1 MEFYLDSAN
10 IETIKYYTSNFNV
23 KGVTCNPTIIIKDG
37 GSIKELVENVPQEM
51 ELYLQVIAQDHE
63 GIIKEVKQLMSLSPN
78 IIVKIPATPE
88 GFIAIRKL
96 RKEGIKTLA
105 TAIYSVNQALMAANC
120 GAAYVAPYVNRM
132 NNLEVDGIQAALDIQ
147 KVFKEQNINCKVIA
161 ASFKSTTQVKQLLV
175 NGIEAVT
182 IGADLFEKVVCN
194 KEAVQAAKEF
204 SDAWEKAYKI
214 TDLGLSL

>member
-37 GSIKELVENVPQEM
+37 GSIKELVENVPKEI
-51 ELYLQVIAQDHE
+51 ELYLQVIAQDHK

-132 NNLEVDGIQAALDIQ
+132 NNLEVDGIQATLDIQ
-147 KVFKEQNINCKVIA
+147 KVLKNQNIDCKVIA
-161 ASFKSTTQVKQLLV
+161 ASFKSTAQVKKLLV
-175 NGIEAVT
+175 DGIEAVT

-194 KEAVQAAKEF
+194 NEAVQAAKDF
-204 SDAWEKAYKI
+204 TDAWEKAYG
-214 TDLGLSL
+214 TTELVF